1 MASTMIP
8 RDRLTPAQRTRI
20 RDTLE
25 TLRPMLAPVAL
36 LFYGKLFELDPSA
49 RRLFHIDLAEQGR
62 KIMNTLDSVGQA
74 LDHLDTLNER
84 LAELGR
90 QHACYGVS
98 AEQYDTVTKALL
110 WALAQALG
118 PDFDRPTR
126 EAWTLALSHVCEQMK
141 RGSAE
146 HQSQGGG

>member
-1 MASTMIP
+1 MPTIP
-8 RDRLTPAQRTRI
+8 HERLTLDQRTRI
-20 RDTLE
+20 RETLE
-25 TLRPMLAPVAL
+25 TLKPMLAPVAA

-62 KIMNTLDSVGQA
+62 KIMNTHDSIGQSI
-74 LDHLDTLNER
+74 DHLDSLNER

-90 QHACYGVS
+90 QHASYGVKP
-98 AEQYDTVTKALL
+98 EQYDKVTKALL

-126 EAWTLALSHVCEQMK
+126 EAWTLALTHVCTQMK
-141 RGSAE
+141 LGAS
-146 HQSQGGG
+146 HL

>member
-1 MASTMIP
+1 
-8 RDRLTPAQRTRI
+8 
-20 RDTLE
+20 
-25 TLRPMLAPVAL
+25 MLAPVAA

-62 KIMNTLDSVGQA
+62 KIMNTLDSIGQSI
-74 LDHLDTLNER
+74 DHLDSLNER

-90 QHACYGVS
+90 QHASYGVKP
-98 AEQYDTVTKALL
+98 EQYDTVTKALL

-126 EAWTLALSHVCEQMK
+126 EAWTLALTHVCTQMK
-141 RGSAE
+141 LGAS
-146 HQSQGGG
+146 HL